1 MTARKLIK
9 EGIRL
14 VIECDGNPVTII
26 IRLSKRQVYELL
38 DRYLP
43 DDEPEK

>member
-1 MTARKLIK
+1 MIARRLIK
-9 EGIRL
+9 ETVRL
-14 VIECDGNPVTII
+14 IIDCDGNPVTII

-43 DDEPEK
+43 DDEPAK